1 MNSKIYRLNQM
12 LRCGVI
18 AAFIAMVAERVT
30 AAPAPEKESGA
41 ATNSAGETKS
51 FVVKVTGQG
60 KPMLLIP
67 GLTCG
72 GDVWNGTVD
81 HFKDRYECHVLT
93 LAGFAGQPA
102 IAPPMMETIRKDIA
116 AYIRARK
123 LDHPVLIGHS
133 LGGFLV
139 FWVGSSEPDLVG
151 PIVAVDGLPFYGEI
165 FNPGATAETSKP
177 MAESMRQAMAGQ
189 SQEEFAEQ
197 NRRFIGN
204 MITDSKNLE
213 LIAPTCAK
221 SDPKAVGNAM
231 YDLMTTDLRPDIA
244 KIKTPVLLIGAGGNF
259 PTAESLTRGKA
270 TYESQV
276 AKIPNHRVVF
286 AEKSKHFIMLDAPD
300 FLFSAVDDFLANRK
314 QAR

>member
-1 MNSKIYRLNQM
+1 MNSKIDRLNQM

-18 AAFIAMVAERVT
+18 AALVALAAESIVI
-30 AAPAPEKESGA
+30 AAPAPGTEPGA
-41 ATNSAGETKS
+41 ATNSAAKKS
-51 FVVKVTGQG
+51 FAVKVTGHG

-93 LAGFAGQPA
+93 LAGFAGEPA
-102 IAPPMMETIRKDIA
+102 IAPPMMETIRKDLA

-123 LDHPVLIGHS
+123 LDHPVLLGHS

-151 PIVAVDGLPFYGEI
+151 PIVAVDGLPFYGAI
-165 FNPGATAETSKP
+165 FNPGATAETAKP
-177 MAESMRQAMAGQ
+177 MAESMRQAMGGQ

-197 NRRFIGN
+197 NKRFLGN

-213 LIAPTCAK
+213 LIDSTCAK

-231 YDLMTTDLRPDIA
+231 YDLMTTDLRPEVA

-259 PTAESLTRGKA
+259 QTPESLAQGKA
-270 TYESQV
+270 TYEAQV
-276 AKIPNHRVVF
+276 AKIPTHRVLF

-300 FLFSAVDDFLANRK
+300 FLFSTVDDFLANRK
-314 QAR
+314 

>member
-1 MNSKIYRLNQM
+1 MNSKMDQLNQM
-12 LRCGVI
+12 LRCGAI
-18 AAFIAMVAERVT
+18 AALIALIAEPVR
-30 AAPAPEKESGA
+30 AAPAPGTEPGV
-41 ATNSAGETKS
+41 ATNPAGAKKS
-51 FVVKVTGQG
+51 FVVKVTGHG

-123 LDHPVLIGHS
+123 LDHPALMGHS

-151 PIVAVDGLPFYGEI
+151 PIVAVDGLPFYGAI
-165 FNPGATAETSKP
+165 FNPGATAETAKP
-177 MAESMRQAMAGQ
+177 MAESMRQAMGGQ

-197 NRRFIGN
+197 NKRFLGN

-213 LIAPTCAK
+213 LIDSTCAK

-231 YDLMTTDLRPDIA
+231 YDLMTTDLRPEVA

-259 PTAESLTRGKA
+259 QTPESLARGKE
-270 TYESQV
+270 TYETQV
-276 AKIPNHRVVF
+276 AKIPTHRVLF

-314 QAR
+314 